1 MKFRGSTFGNSV
13 RIEFEILRLGE
24 LKIDDLSDF
33 DTDEIKLEIRS
44 STSGLKLIGIWEG
57 DIERVGEGIKK
68 ALEESAKLREKLLR
82 RMKNKVER
90 IRKALT
96 EMGFRE
102 ESMSYGD
109 VVRFTK
115 KVGDYEIAILVS
127 SRDDVVR
134 VEVYGNNRKL
144 LTPELETLFED
155 VNVEELELYDIEEE
169 GKEERVII
177 NLELPKTD
185 EKPEKRIAEAIEILE
200 NILMT

>member
-1 MKFRGSTFGNSV
+1 V

-68 ALEESAKLREKLLR
+68 ALEESAKLRERLLR

-115 KVGDYEIAILVS
+115 RVGDYEIAILVS

-134 VEVYGNNRKL
+134 VEVYGDNRKL
-144 LTPELETLFED
+144 LTPELESLFED

-185 EKPEKRIAEAIEILE
+185 EKPEKRIAEAIEMLE